1 MNICTFSCSEVNR
14 EEYKVIFSF
23 SGVIFGETLLSIEAF
38 YNVLIKGINSFQIF
52 FSSPVTDKLCCS
64 MQRKPQEPQ
73 HQMKVKVLKLKNTCK
88 SQQSICEFYIYDM
101 YISIVDL
108 LVALPDEF
116 FEINEND
123 IRKMMVD
130 LQKKV

>member
-23 SGVIFGETLLSIEAF
+23 RGEIFGETLLSIEAF

-101 YISIVDL
+101 YISSVDL
-108 LVALPDEF
+108 LVDLPDEF

>member
-1 MNICTFSCSEVNR
+1 MNICTLSCSEVNR

-23 SGVIFGETLLSIEAF
+23 RGEIFGETLLSIEAF

>member
-23 SGVIFGETLLSIEAF
+23 RGEIFGETLLSIEAF

-101 YISIVDL
+101 YISSVDL

>member
-1 MNICTFSCSEVNR
+1 MNICTLSCSEVNR

-23 SGVIFGETLLSIEAF
+23 RGEIFGETLLSIEAF

-101 YISIVDL
+101 YISSVDL

>member
-23 SGVIFGETLLSIEAF
+23 KGVIFGETLLSIEAF

-101 YISIVDL
+101 YISSVDL

>member
-23 SGVIFGETLLSIEAF
+23 RGEIFGETLLSIEAF

>member
-1 MNICTFSCSEVNR
+1 MNICTLSCSEVNR

-23 SGVIFGETLLSIEAF
+23 RGEIFGETLLSIEAF

-101 YISIVDL
+101 YISSVDL
-108 LVALPDEF
+108 LVDLPDEF

>member
-23 SGVIFGETLLSIEAF
+23 RGEIFGETLLSIEAF

-73 HQMKVKVLKLKNTCK
+73 HQMNVKVLKLKNK

-101 YISIVDL
+101 YISSVDL

>member
-1 MNICTFSCSEVNR
+1 
-14 EEYKVIFSF
+14 
-23 SGVIFGETLLSIEAF
+23 
-38 YNVLIKGINSFQIF
+38 
-52 FSSPVTDKLCCS
+52 
-64 MQRKPQEPQ
+64 
-73 HQMKVKVLKLKNTCK
+73 MKVKVLKLKNK

-101 YISIVDL
+101 YISSVDL
-108 LVALPDEF
+108 LVDLPDEF

>member
-1 MNICTFSCSEVNR
+1 MNICSFSCSEVNR

-23 SGVIFGETLLSIEAF
+23 RGEIFGETLLSIEAF

-73 HQMKVKVLKLKNTCK
+73 HQMNVKVLKLKNK
-88 SQQSICEFYIYDM
+88 SQRSICEFYIYDM
-101 YISIVDL
+101 YISSVDL